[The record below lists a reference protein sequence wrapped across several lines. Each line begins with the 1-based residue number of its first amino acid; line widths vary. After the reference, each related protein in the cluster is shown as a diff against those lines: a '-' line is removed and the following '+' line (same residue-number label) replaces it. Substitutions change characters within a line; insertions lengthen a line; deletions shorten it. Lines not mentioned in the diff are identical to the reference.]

1 LFEHDLFGKPDHA
14 LAHCLSMISAQNA
27 SPLLGSREGR
37 CSSIGLGACFS
48 GSRSRGMNSRFLRLD
63 APYSEGWGDQMSTPA
78 FLPARLHQNEQPKL
92 CSEALI
98 ASVVCLHVPSMVDF
112 ADGFLAI
119 SSHIFRVWS
128 SCAL

>member
-1 LFEHDLFGKPDHA
+1 VDTL
-14 LAHCLSMISAQNA
+14 
-27 SPLLGSREGR
+27 
-37 CSSIGLGACFS
+37 
-48 GSRSRGMNSRFLRLD
+48 
-63 APYSEGWGDQMSTPA
+63 A

-92 CSEALI
+92 CNEVFI

-119 SSHIFRVWS
+119 SSHILRVWS